1 MALACV
7 ILASIKILS
16 LATDTQKAKSTG
28 SINKGNSH
36 SFPST
41 APAAN
46 PVFYRTYSRKTPL
59 GRESWSQVSERN
71 LEGLRQL
78 GNLTQDELK
87 LMAQMQEEKKALPSG
102 RWLWIGG
109 TDWINKDL
117 SLIHI

>member
-7 ILASIKILS
+7 ILTGIKILS
-16 LATDTQKAKSTG
+16 LAANTQTTKSTG
-28 SINKGNSH
+28 SINKENSH

-59 GRESWSQVSERN
+59 GRESWAQVSERN

-78 GNLTQDELK
+78 GNLTEEELK
-87 LMAQMQEEKKALPSG
+87 LMAQMQEEK
-102 RWLWIGG
+102 RH
-109 TDWINKDL
+109 
-117 SLIHI
+117 SLLDVGYG